1 MDVFTL
7 AFLFTLPAN
16 CLFLNNLFLQDVGGD
31 GAGDGAGEGDGEG
44 EGEGDGEGEGEGDG
58 EGDGE
63 GEGEGEGEGP
73 TPSQET
79 VAGLH
84 CPSLPHYIPSC
95 FT

>member
-31 GAGDGAGEGDGEG
+31 GAGEGDGEG
-44 EGEGDGEGEGEGDG
+44 EGDGDGDGD
-58 EGDGE
+58 

-84 CPSLPHYIPSC
+84 CPSLPHYITSC